1 MDQPEVSIAEA
12 LDHSEASIHLALVDQ
27 PLQHREPLLHV
38 VLERVDL
45 RGDGGQDL
53 QSIHHQNSNPS
64 TVFVI
69 SHGLFSV

>member
-12 LDHSEASIHLALVDQ
+12 LGQSEASIYLALVDQ

-38 VLERVDL
+38 VFQRVDL

-53 QSIHHQNSNPS
+53 QSIHHHNSNPS